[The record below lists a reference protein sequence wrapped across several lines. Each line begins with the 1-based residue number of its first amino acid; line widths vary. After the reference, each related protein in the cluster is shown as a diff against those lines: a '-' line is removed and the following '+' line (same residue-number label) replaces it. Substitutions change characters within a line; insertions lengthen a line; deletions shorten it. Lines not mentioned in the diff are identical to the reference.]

1 MYGRI
6 VFNRNF
12 PLFAIENYSAV
23 QVFWPTRQ
31 FRSDFSDIGDPKK
44 QKQKKLF

>member
-1 MYGRI
+1 MRSLKKHGRM

-23 QVFWPTRQ
+23 QVFLPTRKN
-31 FRSDFSDIGDPKK
+31 RSEI
-44 QKQKKLF
+44 